1 MHISGYML
9 VDATQQMDQRTSRMV
24 YLFFAEALRH
34 RQALI
39 SLIDQESIMGLTG
52 IQIFKML
59 PKTNCGECGVPTCLA
74 FAMNLASGK
83 AELDACPYVS
93 DEAREKLAEASA
105 PPIRPVAIG
114 SGDRAFKVGGETV
127 MYRHEKTFYNPTALA
142 ALIASDIDAGDLDKK
157 LKEWN
162 AFQYERV
169 GLNLRPEL
177 VALKD
182 VNGDAS
188 SFAAAAKKIAEESE
202 FGLVLMSDNVD
213 VLKAGVDVSAFK
225 KPLLY
230 AATADNADD
239 MGNLAKEKGLPL
251 AVKADDI
258 DGLIALSDKL
268 TGMGLKDLVLDS
280 GSREIKQLF
289 EDQVA
294 IRRAPLKAGNRSL
307 GFPTITFPCE
317 MASNL
322 DVETMLS
329 SLLIAKYAGIVV
341 LSDFKGENLFPL
353 LLERLNIYTDPQRPM
368 TVTEGIYEIGA
379 PDENSPVLVTTN
391 FSLTYFIVSG
401 EIEGSRIPSWLLIM
415 DTEGLSVM
423 TAWAAGKF
431 AGDAVAMFVKK
442 CGIVD
447 KVAHKQIIIPGYAA
461 SISGEMEEDLPDWQ
475 ITIGPRDASL
485 IPKFLKDLAA

>member
-1 MHISGYML
+1 
-9 VDATQQMDQRTSRMV
+9 
-24 YLFFAEALRH
+24 
-34 RQALI
+34 
-39 SLIDQESIMGLTG
+39 MGLTG

-93 DEAREKLAEASA
+93 DEAREQLAEASA

-114 SGDRAFKVGGETV
+114 AGTRAFKVGGETV
-127 MYRHEKTFYNPTALA
+127 LFRHEKTFYNPTALA
-142 ALIASDIDAGDLDKK
+142 AMVPSDMDSDALDTK

-162 AFQYERV
+162 ALQYERV

-182 VNGDAS
+182 VNGDSGA
-188 SFAAAAKKIAEESE
+188 FAALAKKIAEESE
-202 FGLVLMSDNVD
+202 FGLVLVSDNLDAMKAAVD
-213 VLKAGVDVSAFK
+213 VCAFK

-230 AATADNADD
+230 TATADNAED
-239 MGNLAKEKGLPL
+239 MGNLAKEAGLPL
-251 AVKADDI
+251 AVKADTI
-258 DGLIALSDKL
+258 DDLIALSDKL
-268 TGMGLKDLVLDS
+268 AGMGLKDLVLDS
-280 GSREIKQLF
+280 GSREIRQLF

-294 IRRAPLKAGNRSL
+294 IRRAALKAGNKSL

-317 MASNL
+317 MAGNL
-322 DVETMLS
+322 DAETLIA
-329 SLLIAKYAGIVV
+329 SLLIAKYAGIVI
-341 LSDFKGENLFPL
+341 LSDFKGESMFPL
-353 LLERLNIYTDPQRPM
+353 LLERLNIFTDPQRPM
-368 TVTEGIYEIGA
+368 TVTEGIYEIGG
-379 PDENSPVLVTTN
+379 PDENSPILVTTN

-431 AGDAVAMFVKK
+431 SGDVVGSFVKK
-442 CGIVD
+442 CGIAD
-447 KVAHKQIIIPGYAA
+447 KVAHKKIIIPGYAA
-461 SISGEMEEDLPDWQ
+461 SISGEMEEELPDWE
-475 ITIGPRDASL
+475 IMIGPRDASL
-485 IPKFLKDLAA
+485 IPKFLKDMG